1 MKPLPRVPF
10 AGRLCRIQV
19 EDGLGQVLRRL
30 HQMTGHEAVLTPLD
44 GTKWQAFWL
53 RSSIA
58 LTVGSAEASDIDG
71 SFAYPF
77 LVRAAGDR
85 YIVVSREA
93 ALVEQL
99 LERGGVGGHVD
110 SPRVQVDKA
119 ARELVFPTK
128 STTTLTAGRRY
139 TIGAVYGAVEGYARA
154 LRSVSLFGDDLAEAE
169 LFQYALNQI
178 IVTRIGLRDPTV
190 DKELLSISSTGA
202 VDFHFR
208 GVQHLNAIDQLTTF
222 MRTSGYIEWR
232 QGKTWAPDM
241 DQLPPNPLGEK
252 QIS

>member
-93 ALVEQL
+93 DAVNGFRFDANAWDTTLPPAE
-99 LERGGVGGHVD
+99 
-110 SPRVQVDKA
+110 A
-119 ARELVFPTK
+119 ARRIAQP
-128 STTTLTAGRRY
+128 AGF
-139 TIGAVYGAVEGYARA
+139 VLHPQRA
-154 LRSVSLFGDDLAEAE
+154 WDA
-169 LFQYALNQI
+169 
-178 IVTRIGLRDPTV
+178 
-190 DKELLSISSTGA
+190 
-202 VDFHFR
+202 
-208 GVQHLNAIDQLTTF
+208 
-222 MRTSGYIEWR
+222 
-232 QGKTWAPDM
+232 
-241 DQLPPNPLGEK
+241 
-252 QIS
+252 